1 MGFPDNFWRNLGW
14 VVSILRFD
22 CHKWNSYYTNHHFFL
37 ARYWSL
43 AKTGFG
49 IRCPPCL
56 QNRQVLV
63 AAPSIRLLKH
73 VVRCYLRLCDNAHA
87 KEVLKP
93 HGYGAAWGFMGFHGA
108 CTADPNPTLMWLSP
122 ALTRC
127 HHFSRFAFFGAWH
140 SWENVTCSFHHGC
153 PHGSCASS
161 PGLNP
166 FQLFVCV
173 KKMKQ
178 IMGKPTHFP
187 ANIKDAG
194 LAPDHSLETNTT
206 QTVRKKNKKHPLSGS
221 ACQTVCNRIHLC
233 SACPRTSWELWRK
246 IMQRSDG
253 WSHCH
258 PAWLAVDLRWFCSI
272 PSDISLLCDQT
283 RTSLPGLP
291 HDIS

>member
-93 HGYGAAWGFMGFHGA
+93 HGYAGAAWGFMGFHG
-108 CTADPNPTLMWLSP
+108 WF
-122 ALTRC
+122 AL
-127 HHFSRFAFFGAWH
+127 FGAWQ

-153 PHGSCASS
+153 PHGSCAS

-166 FQLFVCV
+166 IPTICLCQ
-173 KKMKQ
+173 KNETNHA
-178 IMGKPTHFP
+178 KPTHFP
-187 ANIKDAG
+187 GNIKDAG
-194 LAPDHSLETNTT
+194 LAPDHSLETNTM
-206 QTVRKKNKKHPLSGS
+206 QTIWKKTPALRQCLPDGLQSDPSLQRLPENILRALEEDHATKRWLVTLSPG
-221 ACQTVCNRIHLC
+221 
-233 SACPRTSWELWRK
+233 
-246 IMQRSDG
+246 
-253 WSHCH
+253 
-258 PAWLAVDLRWFCSI
+258 DLRWFCSI
-272 PSDISLLCDQT
+272 PSDISSFVWSNKD
-283 RTSLPGLP
+283 
-291 HDIS
+291 